1 MIHLKLEDALDDF
14 ISLTER
20 GIKIYLMHLD
30 DASAAEKIVSDYSN
44 INVVTLD

>member
-14 ISLTER
+14 LALTTR
-20 GIKIYLMHLD
+20 GIKVYLMHLD
-30 DASAAEKIVSDYSN
+30 DVSAAEKRVEAYSS